1 MVIILVPFDENTL
14 HNLFSFLLILDAIAN
29 FYTILYYKRIV
40 RKYGTR
46 GESMLDFGEEKKHDK
61 IEEMDVIVPT
71 EEE

>member
-1 MVIILVPFDENTL
+1 
-14 HNLFSFLLILDAIAN
+14 
-29 FYTILYYKRIV
+29 LYYKRIV